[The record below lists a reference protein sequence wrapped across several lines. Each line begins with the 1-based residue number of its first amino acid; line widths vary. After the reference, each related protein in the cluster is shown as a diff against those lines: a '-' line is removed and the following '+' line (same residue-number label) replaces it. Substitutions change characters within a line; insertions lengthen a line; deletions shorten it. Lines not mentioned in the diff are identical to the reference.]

1 MLKMK
6 LFRKCLNFL
15 AVIAIAIG
23 GISNSALAD
32 TNVPESAQT
41 IQPLPLVGQCRAAKI
56 STPVFRG
63 ALATSEALR
72 LVATDQTVTLAG
84 NTSDANGFIAVSSPT
99 SGFVFAVNLKPC
111 GNTAP
116 PKNLCRRVL
125 RPNEGL
131 TIRRNPTSTSD
142 VVGGVPVLGQV
153 TLTTNPATVTRAEN
167 RNWIQISAPAN
178 GWVSNG
184 LVTESVSNLGICP

>member
-1 MLKMK
+1 MAKMNR
-6 LFRKCLNFL
+6 FRKCINFL
-15 AVIAIAIG
+15 AVIAIAFA

-32 TNVPESAQT
+32 TNVQESVQIAQAS
-41 IQPLPLVGQCRAAKI
+41 IVGQCRAAKI
-56 STPVFRG
+56 STPIFRG
-63 ALATSEALR
+63 ALATSEALQ
-72 LVATDQTVTLAG
+72 LVAADKTVTLAG
-84 NTSDANGFIAVSSPT
+84 TSDANGFIAVSSPT

-111 GNTAP
+111 NNTP
-116 PKNLCRRVL
+116 PTKELCRRVL

-167 RNWIQISAPAN
+167 RNWVQISAPAN

-184 LVTESVSNLGICP
+184 VVNESVSNLGICP